1 MHYPAIA
8 KAQSLILAGDIV
20 GAESALVA
28 LADEEGDKA
37 LVLALDQL
45 PPKDLLAVI
54 REYDPSKESVLN
66 LLVTPEQFSRA
77 VVIEKQYKDLT
88 HAHLRGMM
96 NSVIFREDNDPVEF
110 LRAIGEREGGCDALA
125 DYLADHWGRVES
137 FLRTGSFEV
146 AEDTG
151 AVLSE
156 SDLVAQMYNESK
168 VHRDEIADHD
178 WMEFTWLLRS
188 ECPDILIEV
197 MVILRARV
205 KAYEQRGEDG
215 EHEEDDD
222 AHHQGGHTPF
232 RETHGEGEGS
242 QKRAVDPDEESA
254 I

>member
-1 MHYPAIA
+1 MHYPAVI

-20 GAESALVA
+20 GAEAALVE
-28 LADEEGDKA
+28 LADEEGDHA
-37 LVLALDQL
+37 LVLAMDQL

-54 REYDPSKESVLN
+54 REYDPSKDSVLN

-77 VVIEKQYKDLT
+77 VVIEKQYKDLA

-96 NSVIFREDNDPVEF
+96 NSVIFRDDNDPVEF

-137 FLRTGSFEV
+137 YLRTGTFEV
-146 AEDTG
+146 SEDTG

-156 SDLVAQMYNESK
+156 AELVTAMYNESK
-168 VHRDEIADHD
+168 VDRDEIADHD
-178 WMEFTWLLRS
+178 WMEFTWLLRHD
-188 ECPDILIEV
+188 CPDILIEV

-205 KAYEQRGEDG
+205 RAYDA
-215 EHEEDDD
+215 EHEGEEDDL
-222 AHHQGGHTPF
+222 HQGGHTAF

-242 QKRAVDPDEESA
+242 QRKAADPDEESA

>member
-1 MHYPAIA
+1 MPNRPWWR
-8 KAQSLILAGDIV
+8 
-20 GAESALVA
+20 
-28 LADEEGDKA
+28 ADEEGDHA

-54 REYDPSKESVLN
+54 REYDPSKDSVIN

-96 NSVIFREDNDPVEF
+96 NSVVFRDDNDPVEF

-137 FLRTGSFEV
+137 FLRTGTFE
-146 AEDTG
+146 ASEDTG

-156 SDLVAQMYNESK
+156 AELVVQMYHDAK
-168 VHRDEIADHD
+168 VDQDEIADHD
-178 WMEFTWLLRS
+178 WMEFTWLLRAH
-188 ECPDILIEV
+188 CPDILIEV

-205 KAYEQRGEDG
+205 KAYEQEAEGEEEDG
-215 EHEEDDD
+215 
-222 AHHQGGHTPF
+222 HHQGGHTPF

-242 QKRAVDPDEESA
+242 QKKAVDPDEESA

>member
-1 MHYPAIA
+1 MHYPALV

-28 LADEEGDKA
+28 LADEEGDHA

-54 REYDPSKESVLN
+54 REYDTSKESVLN

-96 NSVIFREDNDPVEF
+96 NSVIFRDDNVPVAF
-110 LRAIGEREGGCDALA
+110 LRAVGEREGGCDALA
-125 DYLADHWGRVES
+125 DYLSDHWGRVES
-137 FLRTGSFEV
+137 YLRTGSFEV
-146 AEDTG
+146 SEDTG

-156 SDLVAQMYNESK
+156 TELFSAMYHESK
-168 VHRDEIADHD
+168 VNQDEIADRD
-178 WMEFTWLLRS
+178 WMEFTWLLRA

-205 KAYEQRGEDG
+205 KAFAADSDAEA
-215 EHEEDDD
+215 EDDEV
-222 AHHQGGHTPF
+222 HHNGGHAPF
-232 RETHGEGEGS
+232 RESHGEGEGS
-242 QKRAVDPDEESA
+242 QKRPVDPDEESA

>member
-1 MHYPAIA
+1 MHYPAIV
-8 KAQSLILAGDIV
+8 KAQNLILAGDIV
-20 GAESALVA
+20 GAESALVE
-28 LADEEGDKA
+28 LADEEGDHA

-54 REYDPSKESVLN
+54 REYDPSKDSVIN

-96 NSVIFREDNDPVEF
+96 NSVIFRDDNDPVEF

-137 FLRTGSFEV
+137 FLRTGTFE
-146 AEDTG
+146 ASEDTG

-156 SDLVAQMYNESK
+156 AELVVQMYHDAK
-168 VHRDEIADHD
+168 VDQDEIADHD
-178 WMEFTWLLRS
+178 WMEFTWLLRAH
-188 ECPDILIEV
+188 CPDILIEV

-205 KAYEQRGEDG
+205 KAYEQEAEGEEEDG
-215 EHEEDDD
+215 
-222 AHHQGGHTPF
+222 HHQGGHTPF

-242 QKRAVDPDEESA
+242 QKKAIDPDEESA

>member
-1 MHYPAIA
+1 MHYPAIV

-20 GAESALVA
+20 GAESALVE
-28 LADEEGDKA
+28 LADEEGDQA

-54 REYDPSKESVLN
+54 REYDPSKDSVIN

-96 NSVIFREDNDPVEF
+96 NSIIFRDDNDPVEF

-137 FLRTGSFEV
+137 FLRTGTFE
-146 AEDTG
+146 ASEDTG

-156 SDLVAQMYNESK
+156 GELVAQMYNESK
-168 VHRDEIADHD
+168 VHRDEIADRD
-178 WMEFTWLLRS
+178 WMEFTWLLRND
-188 ECPDILIEV
+188 CPDILIEV

-205 KAYEQRGEDG
+205 KAFEE
-215 EHEEDDD
+215 ESEDDD
-222 AHHQGGHTPF
+222 DGLHQGGHTPF

-242 QKRAVDPDEESA
+242 QRKAADPDEESA

>member
-1 MHYPAIA
+1 MHYPAII

-20 GAESALVA
+20 GAEAALVT
-28 LADEEGDKA
+28 LADEEGDHA

-54 REYDPSKESVLN
+54 REYDPSKDSVIN

-96 NSVIFREDNDPVEF
+96 NSVIFRDDNDPVEF

-137 FLRTGSFEV
+137 FLRTGTFE
-146 AEDTG
+146 ASEDTG

-156 SDLVAQMYNESK
+156 AELVPQMYNDFK
-168 VHRDEIADHD
+168 VDQDEVADHD
-178 WMEFTWLLRS
+178 WMEFTWLLRTH
-188 ECPDILIEV
+188 CPDILIEV

-205 KAYEQRGEDG
+205 KAFEEESEEEEDG
-215 EHEEDDD
+215 
-222 AHHQGGHTPF
+222 HHQGGHTPF

>member
-1 MHYPAIA
+1 MHYPALA
-8 KAQSLILAGDIV
+8 QAQSLILAGDIV

-28 LADEEGDKA
+28 LADEEGDHA

-96 NSVIFREDNDPVEF
+96 NSVIFRDDNDPVEF

-125 DYLADHWGRVES
+125 DYLTDHWGRVES
-137 FLRTGSFEV
+137 FMRTGAFE
-146 AEDTG
+146 ASEDTG

-156 SDLVAQMYNESK
+156 SDLVATMYSESK
-168 VHRDEIADHD
+168 VKHDEIADHD
-178 WMEFTWLLRS
+178 WMEFTWLLRT

-205 KAYEQRGEDG
+205 RAFAAEQEV
-215 EHEEDDD
+215 ENEEDDS
-222 AHHQGGHTPF
+222 HHNGGHTPF
-232 RETHGEGEGS
+232 RESHGEGEGS
-242 QKRAVDPDEESA
+242 QKRAADPDEESA

>member
-1 MHYPAIA
+1 MHYPAII
-8 KAQSLILAGDIV
+8 KAQSLILAGDII
-20 GAESALVA
+20 GAEAALVE
-28 LADEEGDKA
+28 LADEEGDHA

-54 REYDPSKESVLN
+54 REYDPSKDSVIN
-66 LLVTPEQFSRA
+66 LLVTSEQFSRA

-96 NSVIFREDNDPVEF
+96 NSVIFRDDNDPVEF

-137 FLRTGSFEV
+137 FLRTGTFE
-146 AEDTG
+146 ASEDTG

-156 SDLVAQMYNESK
+156 AELVPQMYNDFK
-168 VHRDEIADHD
+168 VDQEEIADHD
-178 WMEFTWLLRS
+178 WMEFTWLLRTH
-188 ECPDILIEV
+188 CPDILIEV

-205 KAYEQRGEDG
+205 KAFEEEAEDEEDG
-215 EHEEDDD
+215 
-222 AHHQGGHTPF
+222 HHQGGHTPF

-242 QKRAVDPDEESA
+242 QKRAIDPDEESA